1 MHSGLT
7 LRHTIYDPDT
17 IPNLPEPQVAVA
29 GRSNVGKSSLINCL
43 AGRKGLARISGTPG
57 KTRSLNYYWLPEAKL
72 FLVDLPG
79 YGYARCSKQERQKW
93 AGLVNRFFV
102 QCLDLRAV
110 LVLIDSKI
118 EVQNPD
124 LELVDFLK
132 AKNIP
137 LSAILTK
144 ADKCSMSMRQR
155 AINRW
160 REILQSEEAPLLFSA
175 KTGLGKKKVLQR
187 LSELS
192 G

>member
-57 KTRSLNYYWLPEAKL
+57 KTRSLNYYWLPAAKL

-118 EVQNPD
+118 EVQSLD

>member
-118 EVQNPD
+118 EVQNLD